1 MLSQFFAAFPLGMVT
16 ALIQLQYAHHHQA
29 SGVSWLSIVSQVG
42 CVVVIVGLTRVTLR
56 QGRRLAL
63 VAGMGLMLAA
73 SMLGLVSALLDTDL
87 LLYLVAFLLGAGLAT
102 NWYIPFAATDFSPK
116 TSRASDFSYVL
127 SMTAIGM
134 ALGSPVVNYTYYLE
148 QQAELPLGVIGFTL
162 CMLCC
167 VASVIILW
175 FGLHPIADTMQ
186 QSEHLSEDDARF
198 RFMEAPGASAA
209 IVTLTAMILV
219 IDLLWATTTV
229 YVVSSENEL
238 YGTQSLML
246 VGAAQILSSLIGY
259 GISPLFG
266 VVADR
271 LGRTRVVATGYGLA
285 VIGCLILVV
294 AASDTMWVLVA
305 IVILGVGKVAVMVAT
320 GALLIDAVPRHHR
333 VTLQGWAGGIS
344 VAVAPLGTIMAF
356 LGMPRLAA
364 IGIIVLIIVF
374 FFVFG
379 AVRRTP
385 RYD

>member
-42 CVVVIVGLTRVTLR
+42 CVVAIVGLMRVTLR

-134 ALGSPVVNYTYYLE
+134 ALGSPVVNSTYYLE

-175 FGLHPIADTMQ
+175 FGLYPIADTMQ

-198 RFMEAPGASAA
+198 QFMEAPGASAA

-285 VIGCLILVV
+285 VMGCLILVV
-294 AASDTMWVLVA
+294 AASETMWVLVA

-333 VTLQGWAGGIS
+333 VILQGWAGGIS

>member
-148 QQAELPLGVIGFTL
+148 QQVELPLGVIGFTL

-186 QSEHLSEDDARF
+186 QSEHLSEDDVRF

-266 VVADR
+266 VVTDR

-333 VTLQGWAGGIS
+333 VILQGWAGGIS

>member
-1 MLSQFFAAFPLGMVT
+1 
-16 ALIQLQYAHHHQA
+16 
-29 SGVSWLSIVSQVG
+29 
-42 CVVVIVGLTRVTLR
+42 
-56 QGRRLAL
+56 
-63 VAGMGLMLAA
+63 MLAA

-148 QQAELPLGVIGFTL
+148 QQVELPLGVIGFTL

-186 QSEHLSEDDARF
+186 QSEHLSEDDVRF

-285 VIGCLILVV
+285 VIDCLILVV

-333 VTLQGWAGGIS
+333 VILQGWAGGIS

>member
-42 CVVVIVGLTRVTLR
+42 CVVAIVGLTRVTLR

-63 VAGMGLMLAA
+63 VAGMGIMLAA

-102 NWYIPFAATDFSPK
+102 NWYIPFAATDFSLK

-167 VASVIILW
+167 VASIIILW
-175 FGLHPIADTMQ
+175 FGLHPIADAMQ

-219 IDLLWATTTV
+219 IDLLWTTTTV

-259 GISPLFG
+259 GMSPLFG

-294 AASDTMWVLVA
+294 AASETMWVLVA

-333 VTLQGWAGGIS
+333 VILQGWAGGIS

>member
-42 CVVVIVGLTRVTLR
+42 CVVVIVGLTMVTLR

-148 QQAELPLGVIGFTL
+148 QQVELPLGVIGFTL

-266 VVADR
+266 MVADR

-333 VTLQGWAGGIS
+333 VILQGWAGGIS

-385 RYD
+385 RHD

>member
-229 YVVSSENEL
+229 FVVSSENEL

-333 VTLQGWAGGIS
+333 VILQGWAGGIS
-344 VAVAPLGTIMAF
+344 VAVAPLGTVMAF

>member
-42 CVVVIVGLTRVTLR
+42 CVVVIVVLTRVTLR

-266 VVADR
+266 MVADR

-333 VTLQGWAGGIS
+333 VILQGWAGGIS

>member
-42 CVVVIVGLTRVTLR
+42 CVVVIVVLTRVTLR

-333 VTLQGWAGGIS
+333 VILQGWAGGIS

-385 RYD
+385 CYD

>member
-42 CVVVIVGLTRVTLR
+42 CVVAIVGLTRVTLR

-102 NWYIPFAATDFSPK
+102 NWYIPFVATDFSPK

-320 GALLIDAVPRHHR
+320 SALLIDAVPRHHR
-333 VTLQGWAGGIS
+333 VILQGWAGGIS

>member
-87 LLYLVAFLLGAGLAT
+87 LLYLVAFLMGAGLAT

>member
-42 CVVVIVGLTRVTLR
+42 CVVVIVGLTRVTLW

-102 NWYIPFAATDFSPK
+102 NWYIPFAATDFSSK

-186 QSEHLSEDDARF
+186 QSEHLSEYDARF

>member
-42 CVVVIVGLTRVTLR
+42 CVVAIVGLTRVTLR

-148 QQAELPLGVIGFTL
+148 QQVELPLGVIGFTL

-186 QSEHLSEDDARF
+186 QSEHLSEDDVRF

-294 AASDTMWVLVA
+294 AASETMWVLAA

-333 VTLQGWAGGIS
+333 VILQGWAGGIS

>member
-333 VTLQGWAGGIS
+333 VILQGWAGGIS

>member
-42 CVVVIVGLTRVTLR
+42 CVVAIVGLTRVTLR

-63 VAGMGLMLAA
+63 VAGMGLMLVA

-148 QQAELPLGVIGFTL
+148 QQVELSLGVIGFTL

-285 VIGCLILVV
+285 VMGCLILVV
-294 AASDTMWVLVA
+294 AASETMWVLVA

-333 VTLQGWAGGIS
+333 VILQGWAGGIS

>member
-63 VAGMGLMLAA
+63 VLGMGLMLAA
-73 SMLGLVSALLDTDL
+73 SMLGLVSALLDVDL
-87 LLYLVAFLLGAGLAT
+87 LLYLVAFLLGAGLAA
-102 NWYIPFAATDFSPK
+102 NWYTPFAATDFSQK
-116 TSRASDFSYVL
+116 TSRASDFSYAL

-266 VVADR
+266 MVADR

>member
-63 VAGMGLMLAA
+63 VAGMGLMLTA

-116 TSRASDFSYVL
+116 ASRASDFSYVL
-127 SMTAIGM
+127 SMTAIGI

>member
-42 CVVVIVGLTRVTLR
+42 CVVAIVGLTRVTLR

-186 QSEHLSEDDARF
+186 QSEHLSEDDVRF

-320 GALLIDAVPRHHR
+320 GALLVDAVPRHHR
-333 VTLQGWAGGIS
+333 VILQGWAGGIS

>member
-29 SGVSWLSIVSQVG
+29 SGVSWLSIVSQV
-42 CVVVIVGLTRVTLR
+42 VLTRVTLR

-385 RYD
+385 RHD

>member
-42 CVVVIVGLTRVTLR
+42 CVVAIVGLTRVTLR

-148 QQAELPLGVIGFTL
+148 QQVELPLGVIGFTL

-186 QSEHLSEDDARF
+186 QSEHLSEDDVRF

-266 VVADR
+266 MVADR

>member
-16 ALIQLQYAHHHQA
+16 ALIQLQHAHHHQA

-42 CVVVIVGLTRVTLR
+42 CVAAIVGITRVTLR

-73 SMLGLVSALLDTDL
+73 SMLGLVSALLDVDL
-87 LLYLVAFLLGAGLAT
+87 LLYLVAFLLGVGLAT

-167 VASVIILW
+167 VASIIILW

-198 RFMEAPGASAA
+198 QFMEAPGASAA

-271 LGRTRVVATGYGLA
+271 LGRTRVVVTGYGLA

-333 VTLQGWAGGIS
+333 VILQGWAGGIS

-379 AVRRTP
+379 AVRHTP

>member
-266 VVADR
+266 MVADR

-333 VTLQGWAGGIS
+333 VILQGWAGGIS

>member
-42 CVVVIVGLTRVTLR
+42 CVVAIVGLTRVTLR

-186 QSEHLSEDDARF
+186 QSEHLSEDDVRF

-266 VVADR
+266 MVADR

-294 AASDTMWVLVA
+294 AASETMWVLAA
-305 IVILGVGKVAVMVAT
+305 IVILGIGKVAVMVAT
-320 GALLIDAVPRHHR
+320 GALLVDAVPRHHR
-333 VTLQGWAGGIS
+333 VILQGWAGGIS
-344 VAVAPLGTIMAF
+344 VAVAPLGTVMAF

>member
-1 MLSQFFAAFPLGMVT
+1 MVT

-148 QQAELPLGVIGFTL
+148 QQVELPLGVIGFTL

-186 QSEHLSEDDARF
+186 QSEHLSEDDVRF

-333 VTLQGWAGGIS
+333 VILQGWAGGIS

>member
-42 CVVVIVGLTRVTLR
+42 CVVVIVGLTMVTLR

-63 VAGMGLMLAA
+63 VLGMGLMLAA

-320 GALLIDAVPRHHR
+320 SALLIDAVPRHHR
-333 VTLQGWAGGIS
+333 VILQGWAGGIS

>member
-42 CVVVIVGLTRVTLR
+42 CVVAIVGLMRVTLR

-175 FGLHPIADTMQ
+175 FGLYPIADTMQ

-333 VTLQGWAGGIS
+333 VILQGWAGGIS

-379 AVRRTP
+379 AVRSTP

>member
-42 CVVVIVGLTRVTLR
+42 CVVAIVGLTRVTLR

-148 QQAELPLGVIGFTL
+148 QQVELSLGVIGFTL

-285 VIGCLILVV
+285 VMGCLILVV
-294 AASDTMWVLVA
+294 AASETMWVLVA

-333 VTLQGWAGGIS
+333 VILQGWAGGIS

>member
-42 CVVVIVGLTRVTLR
+42 CVVVIVGLTMVTLR

-148 QQAELPLGVIGFTL
+148 QQVELPLGVIGFTL

-266 VVADR
+266 MVADR

-333 VTLQGWAGGIS
+333 VILQGWAGGIS

>member
-42 CVVVIVGLTRVTLR
+42 CVVAIVGLTRVTLR

-148 QQAELPLGVIGFTL
+148 QQVELPLGVIGFTL

-186 QSEHLSEDDARF
+186 QSEHLSEDDVRF

-294 AASDTMWVLVA
+294 AASETMWVLA
-305 IVILGVGKVAVMVAT
+305 ATVILGVGKVAVMAAT

-333 VTLQGWAGGIS
+333 VILQGWAGGIS

-385 RYD
+385 RHD

>member
-148 QQAELPLGVIGFTL
+148 QQVELPLGVIGFTL

-266 VVADR
+266 MVADR

-305 IVILGVGKVAVMVAT
+305 IVILGDGKVAVMVAT

>member
-385 RYD
+385 RHD

>member
-42 CVVVIVGLTRVTLR
+42 CVVAIVGLTRVTLR

-186 QSEHLSEDDARF
+186 QSEHLSEDDVRF

-266 VVADR
+266 MVADR

-333 VTLQGWAGGIS
+333 VILQGWAGGIS